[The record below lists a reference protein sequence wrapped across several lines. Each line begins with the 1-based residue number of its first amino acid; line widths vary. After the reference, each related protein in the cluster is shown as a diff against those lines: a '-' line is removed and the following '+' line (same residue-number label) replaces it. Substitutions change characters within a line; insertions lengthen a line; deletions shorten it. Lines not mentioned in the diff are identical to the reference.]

1 MDDGALAMHTWSAP
15 AKLNLFL
22 HITGRR
28 PDGYHLLQ
36 TVFQFLDYADQLTF
50 NITENGKVMQMIPL
64 SGIDEGDD
72 LTVRAA
78 MLLQAETK
86 TEKGVEI
93 YLNKSIP
100 VGAGLG
106 GGSSD
111 AATTLLVLNE
121 LWGANLERTRLV
133 ELALQLGADVPVFVA
148 GHAAWAEGVGEILTP
163 IEPEERWYAVM
174 VPPVQVS
181 TQRVFEELGLTA
193 YGPPSKIRDFHAG
206 RVRNDL
212 EVVVR
217 RCYPDVD
224 RALQWLAQFGEA
236 RITGSGACVYLP
248 VKDQGEGA
256 QIVERRPEWLEGFVA
271 RGVNRHPL
279 SAMQYEH
286 SVGV

>member
-78 MLLQAETK
+78 ILLQAETK

-212 EVVVR
+212 EVVVC

>member
-50 NITENGKVMQMIPL
+50 NITDNGKVMQMTPL
-64 SGIDEGDD
+64 SGVDEGDD

-78 MLLQAETK
+78 ILLQAETK

-121 LWGANLERTRLV
+121 LWGANLERARLV

-212 EVVVR
+212 EAVVR

-279 SAMQYEH
+279 SGMQHER

>member
-1 MDDGALAMHTWSAP
+1 MHTWSAP

-50 NITENGKVMQMIPL
+50 NITDNGKVMQMTPL
-64 SGIDEGDD
+64 SGVDEGDD

-78 MLLQAETK
+78 ILLQAETK

-121 LWGANLERTRLV
+121 LWGANLERARLV

-212 EVVVR
+212 EAVVR

-236 RITGSGACVYLP
+236 RMTGSGACVYLP

-279 SAMQYEH
+279 SGMQHER

>member
-1 MDDGALAMHTWSAP
+1 MHTWSAP

-36 TVFQFLDYADQLTF
+36 TVFQFLDYADQLSF
-50 NITENGKVMQMIPL
+50 NITDNGKVMQMTPL
-64 SGIDEGDD
+64 SGVDEGDD

-78 MLLQAETK
+78 ILLQAETK

-100 VGAGLG
+100 VGGGLG

-121 LWGANLERTRLV
+121 LWGANLERARLV
-133 ELALQLGADVPVFVA
+133 ELGLQLGADVPVFVA

-212 EVVVR
+212 EAVVR

-236 RITGSGACVYLP
+236 RMTGSGACVYLP

-279 SAMQYEH
+279 SGMQYER

>member
-1 MDDGALAMHTWSAP
+1 MDGGALAMHTWSAP

-50 NITENGKVMQMIPL
+50 NITDNGKVMQMTPL
-64 SGIDEGDD
+64 SGVDEGDD

-78 MLLQAETK
+78 ILLQAETK

-121 LWGANLERTRLV
+121 LWGANLERARLV

-212 EVVVR
+212 EAVVR

-236 RITGSGACVYLP
+236 RMTGSGACVYLP

-279 SAMQYEH
+279 SGMQHER

>member
-1 MDDGALAMHTWSAP
+1 MDGGALAMHTWSAP

-36 TVFQFLDYADQLTF
+36 TVFQFLDYADQLAF
-50 NITENGKVMQMIPL
+50 NVTDNGKVMRMTPL
-64 SGIDEGDD
+64 PGVDESDD

-78 MLLQAETK
+78 TLLRAETK
-86 TEKGVEI
+86 TRKGVEI
-93 YLNKSIP
+93 YLNKIIP

-121 LWGANLERTRLV
+121 LWGTNLERARLL
-133 ELALQLGADVPVFVA
+133 ELGLQLGADVPVFVA

-163 IEPEERWYAVM
+163 IELEERWYAVM
-174 VPPVQVS
+174 VPPVQVV

-193 YGPPSKIRDFHAG
+193 YGPPIKIRDFHAG

-212 EVVVR
+212 EAVVC

-224 RALQWLAQFGEA
+224 RALRWLAQFGQA
-236 RITGSGACVYLP
+236 RMTGSGACVYLP
-248 VKDQGEGA
+248 VKDQGEGT
-256 QIVERRPEWLEGFVA
+256 QIVARRPEWLEGFVA

-279 SAMQYEH
+279 SGMQHER

>member
-78 MLLQAETK
+78 ILLQAETK

>member
-1 MDDGALAMHTWSAP
+1 MDGGALAMHTWSAP

-36 TVFQFLDYADQLTF
+36 TVFQFLDYADQLSF
-50 NITENGKVMQMIPL
+50 NITDNGKVMQMIPL
-64 SGIDEGDD
+64 SGVDEGDD

-78 MLLQAETK
+78 ILLQAETK

-100 VGAGLG
+100 VGGGLG

-121 LWGANLERTRLV
+121 LWGANLERARLV
-133 ELALQLGADVPVFVA
+133 ELGLQLGADVPVFVA

-212 EVVVR
+212 EAVVR

-224 RALQWLAQFGEA
+224 RALQWLAQFGDA
-236 RITGSGACVYLP
+236 RMTGSGACVYLP
-248 VKDQGEGA
+248 VKDQGEGV

-279 SAMQYEH
+279 SGMQFER

>member
-1 MDDGALAMHTWSAP
+1 MDGGALAMHTWSAP

-36 TVFQFLDYADQLTF
+36 TVFQFLDYADQLAF
-50 NITENGKVMQMIPL
+50 NITDNRKVMRMAPL
-64 SGIDEGDD
+64 PGVGEGDD

-78 MLLQAETK
+78 ILLQAEAK

-100 VGAGLG
+100 IGGGLG

-121 LWGANLERTRLV
+121 LWGANLERARLM
-133 ELALQLGADVPVFVA
+133 ELGLQLGADVPVFLA

-212 EVVVR
+212 EAVVR

-236 RITGSGACVYLP
+236 RMTGSGACVYLP

-279 SAMQYEH
+279 SGMQYER

>member
-1 MDDGALAMHTWSAP
+1 MHTWSAP

-36 TVFQFLDYADQLTF
+36 TVFQFLDYADQLAF
-50 NITENGKVMQMIPL
+50 NITDNGKVMRMTPL
-64 SGIDEGDD
+64 PGVDESDD

-78 MLLQAETK
+78 ILLRAETK
-86 TEKGVEI
+86 TKKGVEI

-121 LWGANLERTRLV
+121 LWGTNLERARLM
-133 ELALQLGADVPVFVA
+133 ELGLQLGADVPVFVA

-163 IEPEERWYAVM
+163 IELKESWYAVM
-174 VPPVQVS
+174 VPPVQVA
-181 TQRVFEELGLTA
+181 TQRVFEELGFTA
-193 YGPPSKIRDFHAG
+193 YGPPIKIRDFHAG

-212 EVVVR
+212 EAVVR

-224 RALQWLAQFGEA
+224 RALQWLAQFGKA
-236 RITGSGACVYLP
+236 RMTGSGACVYLP

-256 QIVERRPEWLEGFVA
+256 QIVARRPEWLEGFVA

-279 SAMQYEH
+279 SGMQHER

>member
-50 NITENGKVMQMIPL
+50 NITDNGKVMQMIPL

-78 MLLQAETK
+78 ILLQAETK

-212 EVVVR
+212 EVVVC

>member
-1 MDDGALAMHTWSAP
+1 MDGGALAMHTWSAP
-15 AKLNLFL
+15 AKLNLFW

-36 TVFQFLDYADQLTF
+36 TVFQFLDYADQLAF
-50 NITENGKVMQMIPL
+50 NITDNGKVMRMTPL
-64 SGIDEGDD
+64 PGVDEGDD

-78 MLLQAETK
+78 ILLQTETR

-100 VGAGLG
+100 VGGGLG

-111 AATTLLVLNE
+111 AATTLLVLNK
-121 LWGANLERTRLV
+121 LWGANLERARLM
-133 ELALQLGADVPVFVA
+133 ELGLQLGADVPVFVA

-163 IEPEERWYAVM
+163 IEPEERWYAVI

-212 EVVVR
+212 EAVVR

-224 RALQWLAQFGEA
+224 RALQWLAQFGKA
-236 RITGSGACVYLP
+236 RMTGSGACVYLP

-256 QIVERRPEWLEGFVA
+256 QIVARRPEWLEGFVA

-279 SAMQYEH
+279 SGMQHER

>member
-1 MDDGALAMHTWSAP
+1 MHTWSAP

-36 TVFQFLDYADQLTF
+36 TVFQFLDYADQLAF
-50 NITENGKVMQMIPL
+50 NITDNGKVMRMTPL
-64 SGIDEGDD
+64 PGVDESDD

-78 MLLQAETK
+78 TLLRAETK
-86 TEKGVEI
+86 TKKGVEI

-121 LWGANLERTRLV
+121 LWGTNLERARLM
-133 ELALQLGADVPVFVA
+133 ELGLQLGADVPVFVA

-163 IEPEERWYAVM
+163 IELKESWYAVM
-174 VPPVQVS
+174 VPPVQVA

-193 YGPPSKIRDFHAG
+193 YGPPIKIRDFHAG

-212 EVVVR
+212 EAVVR
-217 RCYPDVD
+217 RCY
-224 RALQWLAQFGEA
+224 
-236 RITGSGACVYLP
+236 TGSGACVYLP
-248 VKDQGEGA
+248 VKDKGEGA
-256 QIVERRPEWLEGFVA
+256 QIVARRPEGLEGFVA

-279 SAMQYEH
+279 SGMQHER

>member
-50 NITENGKVMQMIPL
+50 NITDNGKVMQMIPL

-78 MLLQAETK
+78 ILLQAETK

-121 LWGANLERTRLV
+121 LWGAHLERTRLV

-212 EVVVR
+212 EVVVC

>member
-1 MDDGALAMHTWSAP
+1 MHTWSAP

-50 NITENGKVMQMIPL
+50 NITDNGKVMQMIPL

-78 MLLQAETK
+78 ILLQAETK

-212 EVVVR
+212 EVVVC

>member
-36 TVFQFLDYADQLTF
+36 TVFQFLDYADQLSF
-50 NITENGKVMQMIPL
+50 NITDNGKVMQMTPL
-64 SGIDEGDD
+64 SGVDEGDD

-78 MLLQAETK
+78 ILLQAETK

-100 VGAGLG
+100 VGGGLG

-121 LWGANLERTRLV
+121 LWGANLERARLV
-133 ELALQLGADVPVFVA
+133 ELGLQLGADVPVFVA

-212 EVVVR
+212 EAVVR

-236 RITGSGACVYLP
+236 RMTGSGACVYLP

-279 SAMQYEH
+279 SGMQYER

>member
-1 MDDGALAMHTWSAP
+1 MHTWSAP

-78 MLLQAETK
+78 ILLQAETK

-212 EVVVR
+212 EVVVC

>member
-50 NITENGKVMQMIPL
+50 NITDNGKVMQMTPL
-64 SGIDEGDD
+64 SGVDEGDD

-78 MLLQAETK
+78 ILLQAETK

-121 LWGANLERTRLV
+121 LWGANLERARLV

-212 EVVVR
+212 EAVVR

-236 RITGSGACVYLP
+236 RMTGSGACVYLP

-279 SAMQYEH
+279 SGMQHER

>member
-1 MDDGALAMHTWSAP
+1 MHTWSAP

-50 NITENGKVMQMIPL
+50 NITDNGKVMQMTPL
-64 SGIDEGDD
+64 SGVDEGDD

-78 MLLQAETK
+78 ILLQAETK

-121 LWGANLERTRLV
+121 LWGANLERARLV

-212 EVVVR
+212 EAVVR

-236 RITGSGACVYLP
+236 RMTGSGACVYLP
-248 VKDQGEGA
+248 VKDHGEGA

-279 SAMQYEH
+279 SGMQHER